1 MAADGSL
8 NVTLTGSGKALGY
21 LAAFGFVLALV
32 SSACTWL
39 MGSDRSQAVAAYDG
53 CGPRWL
59 GTFSA
64 KFGTPINVNFT
75 SGVLSTLV
83 FIFASQLNGDAAKI
97 FAAMIGVVLLF
108 TTMSYILIFPTV
120 IKLRMTH
127 GDTHRPYKIPGG
139 MAGVWFCGVICTA
152 WAGLRVDRRP
162 LPRPRR
168 RPVPERPGPVGRLR
182 ALARGL
188 HVDRVRRDRRHVRR
202 RRAVLHR
209 GREDARADDPDHR
222 GERLRRRPKARRRA
236 LRRSRPRATDAG
248 VVAWVR
254 SPRGDRP
261 APTLRRSGDQ
271 ASIEARTRWMAM
283 RRCCSG
289 IARL

>member
-1 MAADGSL
+1 MASDGSL
-8 NVTLTGSGKALGY
+8 NVTLTGFGKALGY

-75 SGVLSTLV
+75 SGVLSTIV

-127 GDTHRPYKIPGG
+127 GDAHRPYKIPGG
-139 MAGVWFCGVICTA
+139 MDGVWFCGVICTV
-152 WAGLRVDRRP
+152 WAVFASIVGLFP
-162 LPRPRR
+162 GLGNGA
-168 RPVPERPGPVGRLR
+168 VPERPGSLGRLR
-182 ALARGL
+182 ALARRL
-188 HVDRVRRDRRHVRR
+188 HVDRVRRDRRHVPR
-202 RRAVLHR
+202 RRAVLLGR
-209 GREDARADDPDHR
+209 REDARADGPVPEATLPPPASHGAGR
-222 GERLRRRPKARRRA
+222 SA
-236 LRRSRPRATDAG
+236 L
-248 VVAWVR
+248 
-254 SPRGDRP
+254 
-261 APTLRRSGDQ
+261 APSGD
-271 ASIEARTRWMAM
+271 
-283 RRCCSG
+283 
-289 IARL
+289 

>member
-1 MAADGSL
+1 
-8 NVTLTGSGKALGY
+8 
-21 LAAFGFVLALV
+21 
-32 SSACTWL
+32 

-75 SGVLSTLV
+75 SGVLSTIV

-152 WAGLRVDRRP
+152 WAVFASIVGLFPGLGNGQFLNDQDLSDAYGLSRAGYTSIAFGAIAVTFAVGVWFYIAGAKTRAEM
-162 LPRPRR
+162 
-168 RPVPERPGPVGRLR
+168 VPTTEATLAPPPAEGTAPGAPS
-182 ALARGL
+182 LA
-188 HVDRVRRDRRHVRR
+188 
-202 RRAVLHR
+202 
-209 GREDARADDPDHR
+209 P
-222 GERLRRRPKARRRA
+222 
-236 LRRSRPRATDAG
+236 
-248 VVAWVR
+248 
-254 SPRGDRP
+254 
-261 APTLRRSGDQ
+261 SGD
-271 ASIEARTRWMAM
+271 
-283 RRCCSG
+283 
-289 IARL
+289 